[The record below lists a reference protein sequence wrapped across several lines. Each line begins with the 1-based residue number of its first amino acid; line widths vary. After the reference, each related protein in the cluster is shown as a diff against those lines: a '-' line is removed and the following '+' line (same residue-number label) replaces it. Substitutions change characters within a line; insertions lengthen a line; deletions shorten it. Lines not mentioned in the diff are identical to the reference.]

1 MRRICQKTAGFFIL
15 ILMLANA
22 PSVSANAGGAPVV
35 EEPYQGQPV
44 LSRHAGQTSPC
55 PCHLEAERLRADMRK
70 LWIDHASWT
79 RDLQVSSL
87 AGLEDREAV
96 LARVLQNLQDIGDA
110 LQPYYGEEAGNRLT
124 ELLREHGR
132 IAAELTEAIQKGH
145 REDTYKYRADW
156 QRNAEDLA
164 IFLNKANPNWPA
176 QELKPRLEQ
185 YLDQIEEGLNAR
197 LSKDW
202 PTEARLYGE
211 AEDQLIR
218 LADMLAEGIVKQFPE
233 RFGITGPR

>member
-1 MRRICQKTAGFFIL
+1 
-15 ILMLANA
+15 MLANA
-22 PSVSANAGGAPVV
+22 PSVSASAGGAPVV

-55 PCHLEAERLRADMRK
+55 PCHPEAERLRADMRK

-164 IFLNKANPNWPA
+164 IFLNKVNPNWSA
-176 QELKPRLEQ
+176 QELKSRLYQ
-185 YLDQIEEGLNAR
+185 HLDLAEEGLNAR
-197 LSKDW
+197 LSGDW
-202 PTEARLYGE
+202 PTEIRLYDE
-211 AEDQLIR
+211 AEDRLIQ
-218 LADMLAEGIVKQFPE
+218 LADVLAEGIVKQFPE
-233 RFGITGPR
+233 RFAMPGPR